1 MAGLKGK
8 AGIVTGGSSGIGFQ
22 IANVLA
28 QAGAT
33 VYVISRT
40 GKPKEGVGES
50 APGVVHLQGDIGN
63 AEAMKTLVAELAA
76 KHNDCLDFLVNNA
89 GVSYKCRAEDFPM
102 EQFDNIMNVNVK
114 YLFQMSVICY
124 PYLKKSADKGRIIN
138 ITSMS
143 AHLGFSEVVPYCASK
158 GAVLAMTRAL
168 AVEWAQDNITVNSI
182 APGWFRSKMNEQ
194 VVDAAREQK
203 ILNRMP
209 LHAYGDTRDLGK
221 MTEFLVGDGA
231 AYITGQDF
239 AVDGGAWLSV
249 IERSFS
255 AIFLAA
261 SLVFQIKEPN
271 FVGITEEPL
280 WQSLKRPSETRI
292 FDKLLRKLEQEIPDS
307 SWSADLE
314 AGSDFKEGDAR
325 CSVRVFERYSMMGGN
340 RLSLTLTMFQN
351 GDSPIRLSAITA
363 GGSQAVF
370 FKVNTLGEES
380 FLDDV
385 KDLLEEILEE

>member
-76 KHNDCLDFLVNNA
+76 KHNGCLDFLVNNA

-168 AVEWAQDNITVNSI
+168 AVEWA
-182 APGWFRSKMNEQ
+182 
-194 VVDAAREQK
+194 
-203 ILNRMP
+203 
-209 LHAYGDTRDLGK
+209 
-221 MTEFLVGDGA
+221 
-231 AYITGQDF
+231 
-239 AVDGGAWLSV
+239 
-249 IERSFS
+249 
-255 AIFLAA
+255 
-261 SLVFQIKEPN
+261 
-271 FVGITEEPL
+271 
-280 WQSLKRPSETRI
+280 
-292 FDKLLRKLEQEIPDS
+292 
-307 SWSADLE
+307 
-314 AGSDFKEGDAR
+314 
-325 CSVRVFERYSMMGGN
+325 
-340 RLSLTLTMFQN
+340 
-351 GDSPIRLSAITA
+351 
-363 GGSQAVF
+363 
-370 FKVNTLGEES
+370 
-380 FLDDV
+380 
-385 KDLLEEILEE
+385 

>member
-8 AGIVTGGSSGIGFQ
+8 TGIVTGGSSGIGFQ

-50 APGVVHLQGDIGN
+50 APGVVHLRGDIGN

-76 KHNDCLDFLVNNA
+76 KHNGCLDFLVNNA

-158 GAVLAMTRAL
+158 GAVLAATKNTAFMYMEEGIRCNAL
-168 AVEWAQDNITVNSI
+168 SPGGVVTDIPLVMPPADEFGFGRTSKLLDFSGELAMPEDLADAILFLASDQSRYVN
-182 APGWFRSKMNEQ
+182 GEELKC
-194 VVDAAREQK
+194 
-203 ILNRMP
+203 
-209 LHAYGDTRDLGK
+209 
-221 MTEFLVGDGA
+221 
-231 AYITGQDF
+231 
-239 AVDGGAWLSV
+239 DGGWTC
-249 IERSFS
+249 F
-255 AIFLAA
+255 
-261 SLVFQIKEPN
+261 
-271 FVGITEEPL
+271 
-280 WQSLKRPSETRI
+280 
-292 FDKLLRKLEQEIPDS
+292 
-307 SWSADLE
+307 
-314 AGSDFKEGDAR
+314 
-325 CSVRVFERYSMMGGN
+325 
-340 RLSLTLTMFQN
+340 
-351 GDSPIRLSAITA
+351 
-363 GGSQAVF
+363 
-370 FKVNTLGEES
+370 
-380 FLDDV
+380 
-385 KDLLEEILEE
+385 